1 MSSSAAGLSEDPAEY
16 RRRLEQQPDERIDT
30 WAAELMRDVSIRRGV
45 LTVLDRFG
53 KAAALDDAGVERT
66 YAAGGGAPATVGR
79 TSDGRLMVPAISLRY
94 LVPGLR
100 ARSPNA
106 REQLISLL
114 VDGFH
119 EVVYI

>member
-1 MSSSAAGLSEDPAEY
+1 MPTEGLSEDPAEY
-16 RRRLEQQPDERIDT
+16 RRRLEQQPDGQLDS
-30 WAAELMRDVSIRRGV
+30 WAGELMRDMSIRRGV
-45 LTVLDRFG
+45 LTVLDRFRTVTR
-53 KAAALDDAGVERT
+53 LDDRALERT

-79 TSDGRLMVPAISLRY
+79 TADGRLMVPAISLRF

-100 ARSPNA
+100 AQSPAARS
-106 REQLISLL
+106 QLIDLL